1 MTEKIEPIKNDML
14 VALLPDPGDFAILR
28 TKLWYRIP
36 VGSTPRGWPPDWL
49 AFYQPK
55 NFKDEAYRIQ
65 YYGQV
70 EKIEEVSRRALFPN
84 EIESARAEK
93 RYHRVHLKSLERRP
107 APILSLRPRRL
118 LFIPTTREKFE
129 RAEQIN
135 DLFNESPLED
145 VMWGALKQL
154 AISAECQWRLEVVEK
169 HYFLDFAVFCQHG
182 FLNIEADG
190 DTYHLK
196 KDNVAR
202 DNVRNN
208 ALARMGWRV
217 LRYNGDQIRDQMA
230 EYCLR
235 EVQETI
241 NTLGGLSD
249 DGLVPRKFYTRGG
262 ESAQQLSLFE
272 AKASYDTQLESGME
286 WNLEE

>member
-1 MTEKIEPIKNDML
+1 MTDKIEPINNDML
-14 VALLPDPGDFAILR
+14 VALLPNPRDFAILQNEG
-28 TKLWYRIP
+28 WYRIP
-36 VGSTPRGWPPDWL
+36 VKSTPKHWPPRWL

-55 NFKDEAYRIQ
+55 KFKSEAYRVQ
-65 YYGQV
+65 YYGEV
-70 EKIEEVSRRALFPN
+70 EKIEQVPRRALFPN
-84 EIESARAEK
+84 EFESARAEK
-93 RYHRVHLKSLERRP
+93 RYHRIHLKSLERRP

-118 LFIPTTREKFE
+118 LFIPTTWDKFE
-129 RAEQIN
+129 RADQIN

-145 VMWGALKQL
+145 TMWGALKQL
-154 AISAECQWRLEVVEK
+154 AISAECQWRLDVVKK
-169 HYFLDFAVFCQHG
+169 HYFLDFAVFCQSG
-182 FLNIEADG
+182 FLDIETDG

-217 LRYNGDQIRDQMA
+217 LRYNGNQVRQQMA
-230 EYCLR
+230 EYCLP

-249 DGLVPRKFYTRGG
+249 DGLVPRVFYTQKGV
-262 ESAQQLSLFE
+262 SAQQLSLFE
-272 AKASYDTQLESGME
+272 AQATYDTGLDSGME
-286 WNLEE
+286 WNLEV